1 MIFDKPDHESYIFA
15 KFKESFMSDAEIL
28 EAVEKIFEEEINPA
42 LAAHGGGSKVV
53 TVKDAKVYVELQGG
67 CRGCMG
73 ARMTMKNGIERLLK
87 EKVPAVQEVID
98 ATNHG

>member
-1 MIFDKPDHESYIFA
+1 MN
-15 KFKESFMSDAEIL
+15 DAEIL
-28 EAVEKIFEEEINPA
+28 GAVEKIFEEEINPA
-42 LAAHGGGSKVV
+42 LAGHGGGAKIT
-53 TVKDAKVYVELQGG
+53 TVKDGNVYVELQGG

-87 EKVPAVQEVID
+87 EKVPAVQAVID

>member
-1 MIFDKPDHESYIFA
+1 MT
-15 KFKESFMSDAEIL
+15 DAEIL
-28 EAVEKIFEEEINPA
+28 EAVEKIFEAEINPA
-42 LAAHGGGSKVV
+42 LAGHGGGSKVV
-53 TVKDAKVYVELQGG
+53 TVKNAKVYVELQGG

-98 ATNHG
+98 ATDHG

>member
-1 MIFDKPDHESYIFA
+1 MTDT
-15 KFKESFMSDAEIL
+15 EIL
-28 EAVEKIFEEEINPA
+28 TAVEKVFETDINPA
-42 LAAHGGGSKVV
+42 LAGHGGGATVV

-87 EKVPAVQEVID
+87 EKVPAVVAVID
-98 ATNHG
+98 ATDHG

>member
-1 MIFDKPDHESYIFA
+1 
-15 KFKESFMSDAEIL
+15 MSDAEIL

-42 LAAHGGGSKVV
+42 LAGHGGGSKVV
-53 TVKDAKVYVELQGG
+53 TVKDGKVYVELQGG

-87 EKVPAVQEVID
+87 EKVPAVKEVID

>member
-1 MIFDKPDHESYIFA
+1 MN
-15 KFKESFMSDAEIL
+15 DAEIL
-28 EAVEKIFEEEINPA
+28 DAVEKIMEEEVNPA
-42 LAAHGGGSKVV
+42 LATHGGGAKIV

-73 ARMTMKNGIERLLK
+73 ARMTMKSGIERLLK
-87 EKVPAVQEVID
+87 EKVPAVLEVID

>member
-1 MIFDKPDHESYIFA
+1 MIFDKPDHESYILA

-87 EKVPAVQEVID
+87 EKIPAVQEVID